1 MGRRNFQERA
11 MTKRLRFKQTE
22 SLADRLTT
30 FAKLM
35 RERAAHMAPG
45 VEQTAVLAKA
55 NRAED
60 AAEMDRWLTS
70 SELKPPK

>member
-1 MGRRNFQERA
+1 

-45 VEQTAVLAKA
+45 VEQAAVLAKA

-60 AAEMDRWLTS
+60 AADMSDG
-70 SELKPPK
+70 

>member
-1 MGRRNFQERA
+1 

-35 RERAAHMAPG
+35 RERAEQMAPG
-45 VEQTAVLAKA
+45 TEKAAVLAKA
-55 NRAED
+55 NKAEATAD
-60 AAEMDRWLTS
+60 IDRWMRS

>member
-1 MGRRNFQERA
+1 

-30 FAKLM
+30 FARLM
-35 RERAAHMAPG
+35 RERAAYMAPG
-45 VEQTAVLAKA
+45 VEQAAALAKA

-60 AAEMDRWLTS
+60 AADMDRWLRR
-70 SELKPPK
+70 SELEPPK

>member
-1 MGRRNFQERA
+1 

-22 SLADRLTT
+22 SLADRLAT

-45 VEQTAVLAKA
+45 VEQSAVLAKA
-55 NRAED
+55 NKADD
-60 AAEMDRWLTS
+60 AADMDRWLR
-70 SELKPPK
+70 SEPKPPK

>member
-1 MGRRNFQERA
+1 

-45 VEQTAVLAKA
+45 VEQSAVLAKA

-60 AAEMDRWLTS
+60 AAELDRCLRS

>member
-1 MGRRNFQERA
+1 MN
-11 MTKRLRFKQTE
+11 KRLRFKQTE

-45 VEQTAVLAKA
+45 VEKSAVLAKA
-55 NRAED
+55 AQAD
-60 AAEMDRWLTS
+60 ATADMDRWIRS